1 MHDRLGETG
10 TLRTQQTQGTG
21 GTHGA
26 LRSTFAFGAAALA
39 TLATAWV
46 APAPA
51 QAQQAWPVKPIRML
65 IPWPPGGSND
75 VAGRI
80 VAPRLAEALGQP
92 VTIENRG
99 GAAGTVG
106 ADVVARSEPDGYTI
120 MLHSVTHLSNA
131 ALYPKL
137 SYGTVKDFTPIGMVS
152 TQPTLLVVH
161 PSFPVKSVKD
171 LIALARAKPKQVLY
185 GSAGNGSAPHLSM
198 TLFSSMAKVQLEHI
212 PYKGGGPALA
222 GLLGGEVPLMLAT
235 VPSVMG
241 QVKAGK
247 LRAVATTSARRLS
260 MLPEIPTVSESG
272 LPGYEMSPWMGMW
285 GPARLPR
292 PIVDQ
297 VSRALAKTLSTPAV
311 RDQFLQQGLEPV
323 TMTPDEFAALIPRE
337 IERYASLIKLSGAR
351 VE

>member
-1 MHDRLGETG
+1 MNKH
-10 TLRTQQTQGTG
+10 LRSPG
-21 GTHGA
+21 GTVRA
-26 LRSTFAFGAAALA
+26 LAFGAAALA
-39 TLATAWV
+39 AGATASL
-46 APAPA
+46 APSAA
-51 QAQQAWPVKPIRML
+51 HAQQAWPVKPIRML

-106 ADVVARSEPDGYTI
+106 ADVVARAEPDGYTL

-137 SYGTVKDFTPIGMVS
+137 SYDTVKDFTPIGMVS

-198 TLFSSMAKVQLEHI
+198 TLFSSMAKVELEHI

-247 LRAVATTSARRLS
+247 LRAVATTSARRLP
-260 MLPEIPTVSESG
+260 MLPDIPTVAESG

-285 GPARLPR
+285 GPARLAR

-297 VSRALAKTLSTPAV
+297 VSRALARTLATPDV
-311 RDQFLQQGLEPV
+311 RDQFLQQGLEPMAMSV
-323 TMTPDEFAALIPRE
+323 DEFSALIPRE
-337 IERYASLIKLSGAR
+337 IERYARLIKLSGAR

>member
-1 MHDRLGETG
+1 MKNVSGIAA
-10 TLRTQQTQGTG
+10 RTARALAG
-21 GTHGA
+21 GT
-26 LRSTFAFGAAALA
+26 AAAAVLATASLA
-39 TLATAWV
+39 TLPATSL
-46 APAPA
+46 
-51 QAQQAWPVKPIRML
+51 AQQAWPVKPVRML

-80 VAPRLAEALGQP
+80 VAPRLADALGQP

-106 ADVVARSEPDGYTI
+106 ADVVARSEPDGYTL

-137 SYGTVKDFTPIGMVS
+137 SYDTVKDFTPIGMVS

-198 TLFSSMAKVQLEHI
+198 TLFSSMAKVELEHI

-247 LRAVATTSARRLS
+247 LRAVATTSARRLP
-260 MLPEIPTVSESG
+260 MLPDIPTVSESG

-285 GPARLPR
+285 GPARLAR

-297 VSRALAKTLSTPAV
+297 VNRALAKTLSAPDV
-311 RDQFLQQGLEPV
+311 REQFLQQGLEPMPMSV
-323 TMTPDEFAALIPRE
+323 EEFSALIPRE
-337 IERYASLIKLSGAR
+337 IERYARLIKLSGAR

>member
-1 MHDRLGETG
+1 MDHRLETHAG
-10 TLRTQQTQGTG
+10 IVRTLA
-21 GTHGA
+21 HGA
-26 LRSTFAFGAAALA
+26 GALA
-39 TLATAWV
+39 TLVTTAFL
-46 APAPA
+46 PAAA

-106 ADVVARSEPDGYTI
+106 ADVVARAEPDGYTI

-137 SYGTVKDFTPIGMVS
+137 SYDTVKDFTPIGMVS

-161 PSFPVKSVKD
+161 PSFPVRSVKE

-198 TLFSSMAKVQLEHI
+198 TLFSSMARVELEHV

-247 LRAVATTSARRLS
+247 LRAVAATSARRLS
-260 MLPEIPTVSESG
+260 MLPEIPTVAESG

-297 VSRALAKTLSTPAV
+297 VNRALAKTLSTPSV

-337 IERYASLIKLSGAR
+337 IERYAGLIRLSGAR
-351 VE
+351 IE

>member
-1 MHDRLGETG
+1 MDITTTKAVAATPATAPARA
-10 TLRTQQTQGTG
+10 R
-21 GTHGA
+21 HGRA
-26 LRSTFAFGAAALA
+26 LACALAAAGTVCAA
-39 TLATAWV
+39 TLVLAS
-46 APAPA
+46 PAA
-51 QAQQAWPVKPIRML
+51 LAQQAWPVKPVRML

-80 VAPRLAEALGQP
+80 VAPRMAEALGQP

-106 ADVVARSEPDGYTI
+106 ADVVARAEPDGYTL

-137 SYGTVKDFTPIGMVS
+137 SYDTVKDFTPIGMVS

-161 PSFPVKSVKD
+161 PSFPVRSVKD

-198 TLFSSMAKVQLEHI
+198 TLFSSMAKVELEHV

-247 LRAVATTSARRLS
+247 LRAVATTSGRRLP
-260 MLPEIPTVSESG
+260 MLPDIPTVSESG

-292 PIVDQ
+292 PIVEQ
-297 VSRALAKTLSTPAV
+297 ANRALAKVLTMPDV
-311 RDQFLQQGLEPV
+311 RDQFLQQGLEPMAMSV
-323 TMTPDEFAALIPRE
+323 DEFAALIPRE
-337 IERYASLIKLSGAR
+337 IERYARLIKLSGAR

>member
-1 MHDRLGETG
+1 MNDMNRGPIVAVL
-10 TLRTQQTQGTG
+10 
-21 GTHGA
+21 A
-26 LRSTFAFGAAALA
+26 LMLSSAAPLLALHS
-39 TLATAWV
+39 
-46 APAPA
+46 PAA
-51 QAQQAWPVKPIRML
+51 VAQQAWPVKPVRML

-80 VAPRLAEALGQP
+80 IAPRLSEALGQQ

-106 ADVVARSEPDGYTI
+106 ADVVARAEPDGYTL

-137 SYGTVKDFTPIGMVS
+137 PYDTVRDFTPIGMVS

-161 PSFPVKSVKD
+161 PSFPIRSVKD

-198 TLFSSMAKVQLEHI
+198 TLFSSMARVELEHV

-247 LRAVATTSARRLS
+247 LRAVATTSARRLP
-260 MLPEIPTVSESG
+260 MLPDIPTVSESG

-292 PIVDQ
+292 PIADQ
-297 VSRALAKTLSTPAV
+297 VNRMLAKVLSTPDV
-311 RDQFLQQGLEPV
+311 RDQFLQQGLEPMAMSV
-323 TMTPDEFAALIPRE
+323 DDFAALIPRE
-337 IERYASLIKLSGAR
+337 IERYARLIKLSGAR